1 MSDSQAAPQVAGPF
15 PLSTLRHSVSHLMAS
30 AVAKLFPG
38 VQFGFG
44 PAIEH
49 GFYYDFDVAQPFSD
63 EDLKAIEKE
72 MRRIAKTAPKLVCVE
87 VDREV
92 AKQRLAAK
100 GQSYKVEAIDLIP
113 VGEKI
118 TFYQH
123 ADWEDL
129 CEGPHID
136 HFGRDFHFKLLNV
149 AGAYW
154 RGDEK
159 RPQMK
164 RVYGTAFWS
173 FEELEK
179 HLRWLEEVKERDHRV
194 VGKQLRLFHIDE
206 MVGQGLVLWTPHG
219 SIIRGEL
226 QAFISE
232 ELRRQ
237 GYHQVYTPHIGK
249 LDLYKTSGHFPYY
262 KESQF
267 PAIVEADALAKLSDE
282 GCSCAELTSR
292 LDGVSAHFASTLN
305 ARTGREVVGKDRVL
319 PDEKLVDGYLLK
331 PMNCPHHIR
340 IYASSP
346 HSYRD
351 LPVRLAEFGTVYRWE
366 QSGEIGGLTR
376 VRGFTQDDAHL
387 FVREDQVAQELL
399 GCLSL
404 VKLVFGTLGMH
415 DYRVRVSLRDP
426 DGAKYVGSPENW
438 DKAEEACRAA
448 ARTLGVP
455 WEEVPGEAA
464 FYGPKIDFIVRD
476 VIGRSWQLGTVQVD
490 YNGPIRFDLT
500 YTGADNHKHRPV
512 MIHRAPFG
520 SMERFVGVLIEHFG
534 GRFPFWLSPVQVALI
549 PIREDHAPYCVELE
563 ALLKAEG
570 FRVDAML
577 EPSHMNNKI
586 KEAQKQRVPFML
598 VAGEREAAER
608 TVTVRR
614 RDTREQETIP
624 FEQFLALARRL
635 RDGRGLDLGPAP
647 APAAKPQG

>member
-1 MSDSQAAPQVAGPF
+1 MSTQAAPQVAGPF

-30 AVAKLFPG
+30 AVARLFPN

-44 PAIEH
+44 PSIEH
-49 GFYYDFDVAQPFSD
+49 GFYYDFDLKDPLSD
-63 EDLKAIEKE
+63 EDLRAIEKE
-72 MRRIAKTAPKLVCVE
+72 MRRIAKTAPKLVCVS
-87 VDREV
+87 VDREE
-92 AKQRLAAK
+92 AKRRLAAK
-100 GQSYKVEAIDLIP
+100 GQSYKVEAVDLIP
-113 VGEKI
+113 ADERI

-173 FEELEK
+173 FEDLDK
-179 HLRWLEEVKERDHRV
+179 HLKWLEEIKERDHRV
-194 VGKQLRLFHIDE
+194 IGKQLRLFHIDE

-219 SIIRGEL
+219 SIVRGEL

-232 ELRRQ
+232 ELRKQ
-237 GYHQVYTPHIGK
+237 GYMQVYTPHIGK

-262 KESQF
+262 KESQV
-267 PAIVEADALAKLSDE
+267 PAIVEADSLAKLSAE
-282 GCSCAELTSR
+282 GCSCAELTAR
-292 LDGVSAHFASTLN
+292 LDGVSAHFASQLN
-305 ARTGREVVGKDRVL
+305 ARAGREVIGPEKVM
-319 PDEKLVDGYLLK
+319 PDDKLVDGYLLK

-340 IYASSP
+340 IFASSP

-351 LPVRLAEFGTVYRWE
+351 MPVRLAEFGTVYRWE

-404 VKLVFGTLGMH
+404 VKLVFGTLGMN
-415 DYRVRVSLRDP
+415 DYRVRVGLRDP
-426 DGAKYVGSPENW
+426 DSAKYVGSAENW
-438 DKAEEACRAA
+438 DKAEEACRNA
-448 ARTLGVP
+448 ARTLGVEFS
-455 WEEVPGEAA
+455 EEPGEAA
-464 FYGPKIDFIVRD
+464 FYGPKIDFVVRD

-490 YNGPIRFDLT
+490 YNGPVRFDLT
-500 YTGADNHKHRPV
+500 YTGADNQRHRPV

-534 GRFPFWLSPVQVALI
+534 GRFPFWLAPVQIAVI
-549 PIREDHAPYCVELE
+549 PIREEHAPYCQELE
-563 ALLKAEG
+563 AQLKAEG

-577 EPSHMNNKI
+577 EASHMNNKI
-586 KEAQKQRVPFML
+586 KQAQRERVPFML
-598 VAGEREAAER
+598 VVGEREAAEK

-624 FEQFLALARRL
+624 FDQFFALVRDLRNRR
-635 RDGRGLDLGPAP
+635 RLDLGEAV
-647 APAAKPQG
+647 KPS

>member
-1 MSDSQAAPQVAGPF
+1 MSTQAAPQVAGPF

-30 AVAKLFPG
+30 AVARLFPN

-44 PAIEH
+44 PSIEH
-49 GFYYDFDVAQPFSD
+49 GFYYDFDLKDPLSD
-63 EDLKAIEKE
+63 EDLRAIEKE
-72 MRRIAKTAPKLVCVE
+72 MRRIAKTAPKLVCVS
-87 VDREV
+87 VDREE
-92 AKQRLAAK
+92 AKRRLAAK
-100 GQSYKVEAIDLIP
+100 GQSYKVEAVDLIP
-113 VGEKI
+113 ADERI

-173 FEELEK
+173 FEDLDK
-179 HLRWLEEVKERDHRV
+179 HLKWLEEIKERDHRV
-194 VGKQLRLFHIDE
+194 IGKQLRLFHIDE

-219 SIIRGEL
+219 SIVRGEL

-232 ELRRQ
+232 ELRKQ
-237 GYHQVYTPHIGK
+237 GYMQVYTPHIGK

-267 PAIVEADALAKLSDE
+267 PAIVEADSLAKLSAE
-282 GCSCAELTSR
+282 GCSCAELTAR
-292 LDGVSAHFASTLN
+292 LDGVSAHFASQLN
-305 ARTGREVVGKDRVL
+305 SRAGREVIGPEKVM
-319 PDEKLVDGYLLK
+319 PDDKLVDGYLLK

-340 IYASSP
+340 IFASSP

-351 LPVRLAEFGTVYRWE
+351 MPVRLAEFGTVYRWE

-404 VKLVFGTLGMH
+404 VKLVFGTLGMN
-415 DYRVRVSLRDP
+415 DYRVRVGLRDP
-426 DGAKYVGSPENW
+426 DSAKYVGSAENW
-438 DKAEEACRAA
+438 DKAEEACRNA
-448 ARTLGVP
+448 ARTLGVEFS
-455 WEEVPGEAA
+455 EEPGEAA
-464 FYGPKIDFIVRD
+464 FYGPKIDFVVRD

-490 YNGPIRFDLT
+490 YNGPVRFDLT
-500 YTGADNHKHRPV
+500 YTGADNQRHRPV

-534 GRFPFWLSPVQVALI
+534 GRFPFWLAPVQIAVI
-549 PIREDHAPYCVELE
+549 PIREEHAPYCQELE
-563 ALLKAEG
+563 SQLKAEG

-577 EPSHMNNKI
+577 EASHMNNKI
-586 KEAQKQRVPFML
+586 KQAQRERVPFML
-598 VAGEREAAER
+598 VVGEREAAEK

-624 FEQFLALARRL
+624 FDQFFALVRDLRNRR
-635 RDGRGLDLGPAP
+635 RLDLGEAV
-647 APAAKPQG
+647 KPS

>member
-1 MSDSQAAPQVAGPF
+1 MSTQAAPQVAGPF

-30 AVAKLFPG
+30 AVARLFPN

-44 PAIEH
+44 PSIEH
-49 GFYYDFDVAQPFSD
+49 GFYYDFDLKDPLSD
-63 EDLKAIEKE
+63 EDLRAIEKE
-72 MRRIAKTAPKLVCVE
+72 MRRIAKTAPKLVCVS
-87 VDREV
+87 VDREE
-92 AKQRLAAK
+92 AKRRLAAK
-100 GQSYKVEAIDLIP
+100 GQSYKVEAVDLIP
-113 VGEKI
+113 ADERI

-173 FEELEK
+173 FEDLDK
-179 HLRWLEEVKERDHRV
+179 HLKWLEEIKERDHRV
-194 VGKQLRLFHIDE
+194 IGKQLRLFHIDE
-206 MVGQGLVLWTPHG
+206 MVGQGLVFWTPHG
-219 SIIRGEL
+219 SIVRGEL

-232 ELRRQ
+232 ELRKQ
-237 GYHQVYTPHIGK
+237 GYMQVYTPHIGK

-267 PAIVEADALAKLSDE
+267 PAIVEADSLAKLSAE
-282 GCSCAELTSR
+282 GCSCAELTAR
-292 LDGVSAHFASTLN
+292 LDGVSAHFASQLN
-305 ARTGREVVGKDRVL
+305 SRAGREVIGPEKVM
-319 PDEKLVDGYLLK
+319 PDDKLVDGYLLK

-340 IYASSP
+340 IFASSP

-351 LPVRLAEFGTVYRWE
+351 MPVRLAEFGTVYRWE

-404 VKLVFGTLGMH
+404 VKLVFGTLGMN
-415 DYRVRVSLRDP
+415 DYRVRVGLRDP
-426 DGAKYVGSPENW
+426 DSAKYVGSAENW
-438 DKAEEACRAA
+438 DKAEEACRNA
-448 ARTLGVP
+448 ARTLGVEFS
-455 WEEVPGEAA
+455 EEPGEAA
-464 FYGPKIDFIVRD
+464 FYGPKIDFVVRD

-490 YNGPIRFDLT
+490 YNGPVRFDLT
-500 YTGADNHKHRPV
+500 YTGADNQRHRPV

-534 GRFPFWLSPVQVALI
+534 GRFPFWLAPVQIAVI
-549 PIREDHAPYCVELE
+549 PIREEHAPYCQELE
-563 ALLKAEG
+563 SQLKAEG

-577 EPSHMNNKI
+577 EASHMNNKI
-586 KEAQKQRVPFML
+586 KQAQRERVPFML
-598 VAGEREAAER
+598 VVGEREAAEK

-624 FEQFLALARRL
+624 FDQFFALVRDLRNRR
-635 RDGRGLDLGPAP
+635 RLDLGEAV
-647 APAAKPQG
+647 KPS

>member
-1 MSDSQAAPQVAGPF
+1 MSTQAAPQVAGPF

-30 AVAKLFPG
+30 AVARLFPN

-44 PAIEH
+44 PSIEH
-49 GFYYDFDVAQPFSD
+49 GFYYDFDLKDPLSD
-63 EDLKAIEKE
+63 EDLRAIEKE
-72 MRRIAKTAPKLVCVE
+72 MRRIAKTAPKLVCVS
-87 VDREV
+87 VDREE
-92 AKQRLAAK
+92 AKRRLAAK
-100 GQSYKVEAIDLIP
+100 GQSYKVEAVDLIP
-113 VGEKI
+113 ADERI

-173 FEELEK
+173 FEDLDK
-179 HLRWLEEVKERDHRV
+179 HLKWLEEIKERDHRV
-194 VGKQLRLFHIDE
+194 IGKQLRLFHIDE

-219 SIIRGEL
+219 SIVRGEL

-232 ELRRQ
+232 ELRKQ
-237 GYHQVYTPHIGK
+237 GYMQVYTPHIGK

-267 PAIVEADALAKLSDE
+267 PAIVEADSLAKLSAE
-282 GCSCAELTSR
+282 GCSCAELTAR
-292 LDGVSAHFASTLN
+292 LDGVSAHFASQLN
-305 ARTGREVVGKDRVL
+305 SRAGREVIGPEKVM
-319 PDEKLVDGYLLK
+319 PDDKLVDGYLLK

-340 IYASSP
+340 IFASSP

-351 LPVRLAEFGTVYRWE
+351 MPVRLAEFGTVYRWE

-404 VKLVFGTLGMH
+404 VKLVFGTLGMN
-415 DYRVRVSLRDP
+415 DYRVRVGLRDP
-426 DGAKYVGSPENW
+426 DSAKYVGSAENW
-438 DKAEEACRAA
+438 DKAEEACRSA
-448 ARTLGVP
+448 ARTLGVEFS
-455 WEEVPGEAA
+455 EEPGEAA
-464 FYGPKIDFIVRD
+464 FYGPKIDFVVRD

-490 YNGPIRFDLT
+490 YNGPVRFDLT
-500 YTGADNHKHRPV
+500 YTGADNQRHRPV

-534 GRFPFWLSPVQVALI
+534 GRFPFWLAPVQIAVI
-549 PIREDHAPYCVELE
+549 PIREEHAPYCQELE
-563 ALLKAEG
+563 SQLKAEG

-577 EPSHMNNKI
+577 EASHMNNKI
-586 KEAQKQRVPFML
+586 KQAQRERVPFML
-598 VAGEREAAER
+598 VVGEREAAEK

-624 FEQFLALARRL
+624 FEQFFALVRDLRNRR
-635 RDGRGLDLGPAP
+635 RLDLGEAV
-647 APAAKPQG
+647 KPS